1 MQDTLIYLGSALVFV
16 PIAKKLGIGSVLGYI
31 LAGIAIGPF
40 VLGFVGKEGEDVMH
54 TAEFGVVMMLFLIG
68 LELNPQAFWKMRRT
82 ITGLGGLQVLGTIAL
97 LFPVFWLGMAFS
109 WQASLTLAMAFAMS
123 STAIV
128 LQTLKEKGW
137 DRTASGRASFA
148 ILLFQ
153 DIAVIPILAILPLLG
168 RQPVAVDNHSSGGVA
183 AWLSA
188 VTSDE
193 MRVEMARPA
202 ASSEA
207 WLMREPLASLLSD
220 EVWSAEFMLR

>member
-1 MQDTLIYLGSALVFV
+1 MAGSILQDTLIYLGSALVFV

-109 WQASLTLAMAFAMS
+109 SRFLRNPLVSGHCRHSHSGHIAPAGPS
-123 STAIV
+123 S
-128 LQTLKEKGW
+128 
-137 DRTASGRASFA
+137 RC
-148 ILLFQ
+148 
-153 DIAVIPILAILPLLG
+153 G
-168 RQPVAVDNHSSGGVA
+168 RQSQQRKRGGLARRPSVARHCAGGGFCIHHQPFPHRSFPPHHCPHPHA
-183 AWLSA
+183 
-188 VTSDE
+188 
-193 MRVEMARPA
+193 
-202 ASSEA
+202 
-207 WLMREPLASLLSD
+207 
-220 EVWSAEFMLR
+220 